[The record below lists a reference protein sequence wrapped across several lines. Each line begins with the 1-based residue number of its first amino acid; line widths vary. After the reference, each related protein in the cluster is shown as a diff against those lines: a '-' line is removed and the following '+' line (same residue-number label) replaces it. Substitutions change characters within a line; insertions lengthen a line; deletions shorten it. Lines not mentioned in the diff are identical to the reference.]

1 MATLHP
7 HQQQTP
13 QSARIPPDVPSDP
26 KISDAL
32 GVYLRNFALWARNG
46 FAEQMR
52 NNEAHAGILLRA
64 YDTAPGANPVIYRIE
79 VSSAGVIRATA
90 IGLGG
95 KNPGP

>member
-7 HQQQTP
+7 RQQQTP
-13 QSARIPPDVPSDP
+13 QAARIPPDVPSDP
-26 KISDAL
+26 GISQSL

-52 NNEAHAGILLRA
+52 NNEAHTGLLVRA
-64 YDTAPGANPVIYRIE
+64 YDTAPGVNPKIYMIE
-79 VSSAGVIRATA
+79 VDSAGVIRARQ

-95 KNPGP
+95 ENPGP